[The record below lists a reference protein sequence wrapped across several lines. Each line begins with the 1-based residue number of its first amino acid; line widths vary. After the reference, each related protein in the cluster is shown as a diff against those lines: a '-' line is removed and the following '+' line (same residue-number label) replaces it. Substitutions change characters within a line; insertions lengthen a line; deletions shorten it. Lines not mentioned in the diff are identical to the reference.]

1 MGRKRQLKERVV
13 KNQLLQEYQMKVT
26 YRGVSYDTVEYQNRP
41 QVTKKVTEVYR
52 GINHTETVTVEVSK

>member
-1 MGRKRQLKERVV
+1 
-13 KNQLLQEYQMKVT
+13 MKVT

-41 QVTKKVTEVYR
+41 KVAKKVTEIYR

>member
-41 QVTKKVTEVYR
+41 KVTKKVTERYR
-52 GINHTETVTVEVSK
+52 GINHTETVKVEVSK

>member
-41 QVTKKVTEVYR
+41 QVTKKVTERYR
-52 GINHTETVTVEVSK
+52 GINHTETIKVEVSK